1 MVMNENMVFMNNQA
15 NELAKRYGQ
24 ALLTLA
30 EEQTIQRQV
39 ADELKALAALIGRE
53 RLLKDYL
60 ANPTI
65 PVAAKQAILGQIM
78 APVCCELTRNFV
90 GLLVRNRRVA
100 LLAEIGQFLEAK
112 LDEKEGLVEV
122 RVESALPMTDADRA
136 DFLRQI
142 SQWLNK
148 KVELEIT
155 VVPELLA
162 GITIRI
168 GDRLVDGSCRGRL
181 TRMRQ
186 VLMA

>member
-1 MVMNENMVFMNNQA
+1 MSA

-30 EEQTIQRQV
+30 EEQSIQRQV
-39 ADELKALAALIGRE
+39 ADELKALVALIGRE
-53 RLLKDYL
+53 RLLKDCL

-65 PVAAKQAILGQIM
+65 PVAAKQAILDQIM
-78 APVCCELTRNFV
+78 APAFNPLTRGFV
-90 GLLVRNRRVA
+90 GLLVRNRRAA
-100 LLAEIGQFLEAK
+100 LLAELVQFLETR
-112 LDEKEGLVEV
+112 LDEKEGRVEV
-122 RVESALPMTDADRA
+122 RVESALPMTDADHA
-136 DFLRQI
+136 DFLRRLT
-142 SQWLNK
+142 QWLNK
-148 KVELEIT
+148 KVELKIA

-168 GDRLVDGSCRGRL
+168 GDHLIDGSCRGQL

>member
-1 MVMNENMVFMNNQA
+1 MQA
-15 NELAKRYGQ
+15 NELATRYGQ

-30 EEQTIQRQV
+30 EEQSVQCQV
-39 ADELKALAALIGRE
+39 ADELIALAALIERE
-53 RLLKDYL
+53 PPLKACV

-65 PVAAKQAILGQIM
+65 PVAAKQAVLDELV
-78 APVCCELTRNFV
+78 APVCCLLTRNFV
-90 GLLVRNRRVA
+90 GLLIRNRRMA

-112 LDEKEGLVEV
+112 LDEKEGLVNV
-122 RVESALPMTDADRA
+122 RVESALPMSDVDRA
-136 DFLRQI
+136 DFTRKI

-162 GITIRI
+162 GITILV
-168 GDRLVDGSCRGRL
+168 GDRLVDGSCRGQL

>member
-1 MVMNENMVFMNNQA
+1 MSA

-30 EEQTIQRQV
+30 VEQSIQRQV
-39 ADELKALAALIGRE
+39 ADELKALVALIGRE
-53 RLLKDYL
+53 KQLKDCL
-60 ANPTI
+60 ANPTL

-78 APVCCELTRNFV
+78 MTAFNPLTRNFV
-90 GLLVRNRRVA
+90 GLLVRNRRAA
-100 LLAEIGQFLEAK
+100 LLAEIVRFLEDM
-112 LDEKEGLVEV
+112 LDKEEGRVEV
-122 RVESALPMTDADRA
+122 RVESALPMMDADQA
-136 DFLRQI
+136 DFLRRLA
-142 SQWLNK
+142 QWLNK
-148 KVELEIT
+148 KVTLEIA

-168 GDRLVDGSCRGRL
+168 GDRLIDGSCRGQL

>member
-1 MVMNENMVFMNNQA
+1 MSA

-30 EEQTIQRQV
+30 EEQSIQRQV
-39 ADELKALAALIGRE
+39 ADEMKALAALIGRE
-53 RLLKDYL
+53 PTLKACL
-60 ANPTI
+60 ANPTV
-65 PVAAKQAILGQIM
+65 PVAAKQAVLDELM
-78 APVCCELTRNFV
+78 APACCLLTRNFV
-90 GLLVRNRRVA
+90 GLLVRNRRAA
-100 LLAEIGQFLEAK
+100 LLAKIVQFLEAR
-112 LDEKEGLVEV
+112 LDEKEGRVKV
-122 RVESALPMTDADRA
+122 RVESALPMTEASRA
-136 DFLRQI
+136 DFMRRI

-168 GDRLVDGSCRGRL
+168 GDRLVDGSCRGQL

>member
-1 MVMNENMVFMNNQA
+1 MSA

-30 EEQTIQRQV
+30 AEQSIQRQV
-39 ADELKALAALIGRE
+39 ADELKALVALIGRE
-53 RLLKDYL
+53 RLLKDCL

-65 PVAAKQAILGQIM
+65 PVPAKQAILDQIM
-78 APVCCELTRNFV
+78 APVFNPLTRNFV
-90 GLLVRNRRVA
+90 GLLVRNRRAA
-100 LLAEIGQFLEAK
+100 LLAEIVQYLEAR
-112 LDEKEGLVEV
+112 LDAAEGRVAV
-122 RVESALPMTDADRA
+122 RVESALPMSDADRA
-136 DFLRQI
+136 DFMRRLT
-142 SQWLNK
+142 QWLNK
-148 KVELEIT
+148 KVALEIA

-168 GDRLVDGSCRGRL
+168 GDRLIDGSCRGQL

>member
-1 MVMNENMVFMNNQA
+1 MSA

-30 EEQTIQRQV
+30 EEQSIQRQV
-39 ADELKALAALIGRE
+39 ADELKALVALIGRE
-53 RLLKDYL
+53 RLLKDCL

-65 PVAAKQAILGQIM
+65 PVTAKQAILDQIM
-78 APVCCELTRNFV
+78 APEFNPLTRDFV
-90 GLLVRNRRVA
+90 GLLVRNRRAA
-100 LLAEIGQFLEAK
+100 LLAELVQFLEAR
-112 LDEKEGLVEV
+112 LDEEEGRVKV
-122 RVESALPMTDADRA
+122 KVESALPMTDADQA
-136 DFLRQI
+136 DFLRRLT
-142 SQWLNK
+142 QWLNK
-148 KVELEIT
+148 KVVLEIA

-168 GDRLVDGSCRGRL
+168 GDRLIDGSCRGQL

>member
-1 MVMNENMVFMNNQA
+1 MSA

-30 EEQTIQRQV
+30 EERSIQRQV
-39 ADELKALAALIGRE
+39 ADELKALVALIGRE
-53 RLLKDYL
+53 RLLKDCL
-60 ANPTI
+60 ANPTL
-65 PVAAKQAILGQIM
+65 PVAAKQAILDELM
-78 APVCCELTRNFV
+78 APACCLLTRNFV
-90 GLLVRNRRVA
+90 GLLVRNRREA
-100 LLAEIGQFLEAK
+100 LLAELVQFLEAK
-112 LDEKEGLVEV
+112 LDEEEGLVEV
-122 RVESALPMTDADRA
+122 RVASALPMTDADRA
-136 DFLRQI
+136 DFMRQI

-168 GDRLVDGSCRGRL
+168 ADHLVDGSCRGQL

>member
-1 MVMNENMVFMNNQA
+1 VSA
-15 NELAKRYGQ
+15 NELAKRYSQ

-30 EEQTIQRQV
+30 EEQSIQRQV
-39 ADELKALAALIGRE
+39 ADELKTLVALVGRE
-53 RLLKDYL
+53 KLLKDCL

-65 PVAAKQAILGQIM
+65 PVTAKQAILDELL
-78 APVCCELTRNFV
+78 APVCCLLTRNFV
-90 GLLVRNRRVA
+90 GLLVRNRREA
-100 LLAEIGQFLEAK
+100 LLAEIVQFLEAK

-136 DFLRQI
+136 DFMCRV

-168 GDRLVDGSCRGRL
+168 GDHLVDGSCRGQL

>member
-1 MVMNENMVFMNNQA
+1 VSA

-30 EEQTIQRQV
+30 EEQSIQRQV
-39 ADELKALAALIGRE
+39 ADELKALVALIGRE
-53 RLLKDYL
+53 RLLKDCL

-65 PVAAKQAILGQIM
+65 PVTAKQAILDQIM
-78 APVCCELTRNFV
+78 APEFNPLTRDFV
-90 GLLVRNRRVA
+90 GLLVRNRRAA
-100 LLAEIGQFLEAK
+100 LLAELVQFLEAR
-112 LDEKEGLVEV
+112 LDEEEGRVKV
-122 RVESALPMTDADRA
+122 KVESALPMTDADQA
-136 DFLRQI
+136 DFLRRLT
-142 SQWLNK
+142 QWLNK
-148 KVELEIT
+148 KVVLEIA

-168 GDRLVDGSCRGRL
+168 GDRLIDGSCRGQL